1 MTERHPNAVPES
13 KGNTVIKFVLKD
25 DPEQTLDVVKESLTK
40 HGLMVLRKRG
50 YVQAS
55 KLLQEQAKAAADK
68 EEELGQELP
77 EEEEEDESPEEEET
91 QEEPEPTPEPPKTPG
106 RPRRS

>member
-13 KGNTVIKFVLKD
+13 KVTTIFKFVLKD

-50 YVQAS
+50 YVQAT
-55 KLLQEQAKAAADK
+55 KLLQEQAKNAADK
-68 EEELGQELP
+68 DEGLEEESAP
-77 EEEEEDESPEEEET
+77 EEEEQEDEPAS
-91 QEEPEPTPEPPKTPG
+91 EPTPEPPRTPG